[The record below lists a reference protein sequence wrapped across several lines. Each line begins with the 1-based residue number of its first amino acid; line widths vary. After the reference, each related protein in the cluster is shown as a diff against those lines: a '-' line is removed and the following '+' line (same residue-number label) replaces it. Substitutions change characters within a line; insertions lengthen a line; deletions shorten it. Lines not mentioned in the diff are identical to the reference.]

1 MRLPM
6 SAVFVLVPFLAAC
19 GGNAEEASEQ
29 INEAADA
36 DMATAPA
43 AEDGIA
49 ATDTATV
56 DDAETGANGNAE
68 VAAATASPTP
78 TPSASPT
85 TAVRATPA
93 PTPTQVAAAGPP
105 SGFTTC
111 AVCHSVE
118 RGRNGIGPALAGV
131 FGRRA
136 GSVTGFNYS
145 DAMEGANI
153 TWNAGT
159 LERYLADPNAVVPG
173 TTMPSPGLSA
183 GQRAEVIAYLRTL

>member
-6 SAVFVLVPFLAAC
+6 SAVFVLAPLLAAC

-36 DMATAPA
+36 DMAAAPA
-43 AEDGIA
+43 ADDGVA
-49 ATDTATV
+49 ASDTAT
-56 DDAETGANGNAE
+56 DAEGETATDNSVE
-68 VAAATASPTP
+68 TPAATASPTP
-78 TPSASPT
+78 SASASAPI
-85 TAVRATPA
+85 AARATPA
-93 PTPTQVAAAGPP
+93 ATPTQVAAAGPP

-118 RGRNGIGPALAGV
+118 RGRNGIGPTLAGV

-136 GSVTGFNYS
+136 GSVAGFNYS

-173 TTMPSPGLSA
+173 TTMPSPGLNA